1 LISDQNIKG
10 LNIFLNVVNKKRQYT
25 NFGIVWTS
33 QATAAVLIFTI
44 PALAP
49 LLVAKFGLSTVQIG
63 ELTGIM
69 YVGICGVSV
78 FISVLSDS
86 LGVRKVLFIGHS
98 IEAVSI
104 IGASFAHNFAGLAV
118 CVFGVGVG
126 YSSITPVTSKAIL
139 GWFSREQRS
148 SVMGLKQT
156 GTTVG
161 GSIAGAVLPYVGIKY
176 GLSAAFVVAGILVL
190 FGMVFLMGYSESMTR
205 PTSSITTRDFLRQG
219 LSISFRNKN
228 LFWVGGVG
236 FFYATVQSIVVT
248 YITLFAKNVLGFDAI
263 IAGLFLSLV
272 NISGTIGRPV
282 YGAISDRLFGGS
294 RIKDLLLISITST
307 IMLLLLS
314 FIRPGSSLVE
324 VLPIIALLG
333 FGALGWNGV
342 FLTLAGEY
350 SNPNYE
356 AVGTSFAFSIAMTG
370 QIVGA
375 PIFGLI
381 VEQTS
386 SYDLGWQVFAILLIT
401 ASVVFSIA
409 RRKHEPSSLVK

>member
-1 LISDQNIKG
+1 MNI
-10 LNIFLNVVNKKRQYT
+10 VNKKRQYA

-49 LLVAKFGLSTVQIG
+49 LLVSKFGLTAVQIG

-98 IEAVSI
+98 VEAVSI
-104 IGASFAHNFAGLAV
+104 IGASFAHNFAGLAT
-118 CVFGVGVG
+118 CIFGVGVG
-126 YSSITPVTSKAIL
+126 YSSITPVTSKAIM
-139 GWFSREQRS
+139 GWFSKEQRS

-176 GLSAAFVVAGILVL
+176 GVSAAFVAAGILVL
-190 FGMVFLMGYSESMTR
+190 IGVVFLMGYSEST
-205 PTSSITTRDFLRQG
+205 PHANSSITTGAFLKQG

-228 LFWVGGVG
+228 LLWVGGIG

-248 YITLFAKNVLGFDAI
+248 FITLFAKNVLGFDAI

-282 YGAISDRLFGGS
+282 YGAISDRLLGGS
-294 RIKDLLLISITST
+294 RIKDLLVISITST

-314 FIRPGSSLVE
+314 SIRPGISLLQ
-324 VLPIIALLG
+324 VLPIVALLG

-350 SNPNYE
+350 SNLGYE
-356 AVGTSFAFSIAMTG
+356 AVGTSVAFSIAMTG

-375 PIFGLI
+375 PIFGII
-381 VEQTS
+381 VEQTG
-386 SYDLGWQVFAILLIT
+386 SYDIGWQVFAISLIT
-401 ASVVFSIA
+401 ASIVFSIA
-409 RRKHEPSSLVK
+409 RRKHEPSAAVK